1 MDEEGRVGKLLVL
14 PGEPKLVAAM
24 PRQGEE
30 RGLLHVLPDEGVQSG
45 ESWLVPGVN
54 VSRWAHFKT
63 FYSAS
68 VVCDVCHIWC
78 VFFSGFIV
86 PLVTVIH
93 YFSLSSLLSLLFSII
108 LRYSVNNHFSLL
120 FTIIIWRSVRSSY
133 GRHLSLSFTIV
144 TMREVMFI
152 WIHKQGRLDSEQ
164 QDRWL

>member
-1 MDEEGRVGKLLVL
+1 MRGRRVGKLLVL

>member
-1 MDEEGRVGKLLVL
+1 MVKVGRMSYLFENINKGALTAGNKINGYSSKLHWPCSCWNHLMRGRRVGKLLVL

-108 LRYSVNNHFSLL
+108 LRYSVNNH
-120 FTIIIWRSVRSSY
+120 Y
-133 GRHLSLSFTIV
+133 SLS
-144 TMREVMFI
+144 
-152 WIHKQGRLDSEQ
+152 
-164 QDRWL
+164 